1 MLYVPGIT
9 FLFLVNAVIAVPFA
23 IHVKQKA
30 VAILLSFCLST
41 LLLKTWAYLA
51 VGHFDLGF
59 LMAQTVIGL
68 CATIAIHLGLAAIR
82 RQTQTN

>member
-30 VAILLSFCLST
+30 VAILLSFCLPRS
-41 LLLKTWAYLA
+41 
-51 VGHFDLGF
+51 F
-59 LMAQTVIGL
+59 
-68 CATIAIHLGLAAIR
+68 
-82 RQTQTN
+82 